1 MNRLVVVLAGIM
13 LVVLA
18 GCNALKPRIGVV
30 DVARAINES
39 NVGKKANAELDSMVK
54 AKQAELKEKA
64 DAVEE
69 LKKRLEK
76 EPEETGKAIE
86 EELAKANSE
95 YQRLVSASD
104 AEVKKRAT
112 ELRSMV
118 LEDLKKVLDDI
129 GWREE
134 FLLILTTENVAYFQK
149 TIDITD
155 RVVKKYNE
163 STEGK

>member
-1 MNRLVVVLAGIM
+1 M

-18 GCNALKPRIGVV
+18 GCNVLENVLEPRIGVL

-54 AKQAELKEKA
+54 AKQAELKGKA

-76 EPEETGKAIE
+76 EPAETRKARE

-95 YQRLVSASD
+95 YQRLVTASD
-104 AEVKKRAT
+104 AEVHKRAT

-129 GWREE
+129 GRREK
-134 FLLILTTENVAYFQK
+134 FLLIITTENVAYFQRK
-149 TIDITD
+149 IDITD
-155 RVVKKYNE
+155 MVVKKYNE
-163 STEGK
+163 